1 MSCSNNQIVLPRPT
15 YTQGGGISTGSCGG
29 NSCGGSGGSVGVAD
43 PLDIRQ
49 LGPRRNRS
57 KVIGQIKDYVL
68 AMLGAP
74 VVVIELDDQQL
85 DIAVDEA
92 LAIFEEYAPREYFE
106 WFVFNT
112 TPGQSVYKLP
122 PEIGYI
128 REVRYKE
135 TGSFAFT
142 ASDLGGSIPIEYA
155 YPGGAAASGGPGG
168 MISPIAPV
176 WGHMGEW
183 VLYKQY
189 EQMYS
194 RIASNLGG
202 WEWLGDY
209 QHIKIYPIPYR
220 VHKVAVHYIQKHKD
234 WQRVSHAMKEGA
246 LVFAK
251 IMLGRIRSKIKNP
264 PGPNGGVQLDGDAL
278 LQEGHEQKKEWEER
292 LLTRFGDGQLPIIM
306 G

>member
-1 MSCSNNQIVLPRPT
+1 MISNCGNNQIVLPRPT
-15 YTQGGGISTGSCGG
+15 YTQGGGIGCTQTCGG
-29 NSCGGSGGSVGVAD
+29 GGGVGVAD
-43 PLDIRQ
+43 PLDIKQ

-74 VVVIELDDQQL
+74 VTQIELDDQQL

-112 TPGQSVYKLP
+112 NPGQSVYKLP
-122 PEIGYI
+122 PEVGYV

-135 TGSFAFT
+135 TGTNAFT
-142 ASDLGGSIPIEYA
+142 ASDLGGAIPVEYA
-155 YPGGAAASGGPGG
+155 YPGGSAASGGAGG
-168 MISPIAPV
+168 MVNPIAPV

-194 RIASNLGG
+194 RLSSNTGG

-209 QHIKIYPIPYR
+209 QHIKIYPSPYR

-234 WQRVSHAMKEGA
+234 WNRVSHAMKEGA
-246 LVFAK
+246 LCFAK
-251 IMLGRIRSKIKNP
+251 IMLGRIRGKIKNL
-264 PGPNGGVQLDGDAL
+264 PGPNGGIQLDGDAL
-278 LQEGHEQKKEWEER
+278 VQEGHEQKKEWETR
-292 LLTRFGDGQLPIIM
+292 LLNRFSDSQLPISW

>member
-1 MSCSNNQIVLPRPT
+1 MAFNCGNNQIILPRPA
-15 YTQGGGISTGSCGG
+15 YTQGGGVCAP
-29 NSCGGSGGSVGVAD
+29 SCGGSAGMGVAD
-43 PLDIRQ
+43 PLDIKQ

-74 VVVIELDDQQL
+74 TVVIELDDQQL

-92 LAIFEEYAPREYFE
+92 LAVFEEYAPREYFE

-135 TGSFAFT
+135 TGSFAFA

-194 RIASNLGG
+194 RISSNLGG

-209 QHIKIYPIPYR
+209 QHIKIYPSPYR
-220 VHKVAVHYIQKHKD
+220 VHKVAIHYVQKHKD
-234 WQRVSHAMKEGA
+234 WGRVSHAMKEGA
-246 LVFAK
+246 LCFAK

-264 PGPNGGVQLDGDAL
+264 PGPNGGIQLDGDTL
-278 LQEGHEQKKEWEER
+278 LQEGHDQKDKWEIR
-292 LLTRFGDGQLPIIM
+292 LLDRYGDGQGPIIM